1 VYAASEQ
8 QYTAAGGEVEVPIGA
23 VFTGTEHQE
32 MNTLIG
38 EANAVLRELYQSVD
52 KTGAF
57 KHRKSCQF
65 LYRSLFRSLPMAMVM
80 NLGL

>member
-1 VYAASEQ
+1 
-8 QYTAAGGEVEVPIGA
+8 
-23 VFTGTEHQE
+23 

-38 EANAVLRELYQSVD
+38 EANAVLRELYRSVD